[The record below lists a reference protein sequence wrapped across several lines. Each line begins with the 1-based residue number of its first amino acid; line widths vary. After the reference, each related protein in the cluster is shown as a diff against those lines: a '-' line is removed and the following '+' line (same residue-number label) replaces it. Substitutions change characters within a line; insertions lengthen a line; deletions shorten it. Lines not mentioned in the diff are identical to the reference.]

1 MKRVLANLSQRQ
13 KVTIAVVTLIAAA
26 GIYALVHRQKEAD
39 FRPLFTG
46 VSAED
51 ANGIVQRLKD
61 VGVEYRL
68 R

>member
-1 MKRVLANLSQRQ
+1 MLLPVLC
-13 KVTIAVVTLIAAA
+13 
-26 GIYALVHRQKEAD
+26 LVHRQKEAD